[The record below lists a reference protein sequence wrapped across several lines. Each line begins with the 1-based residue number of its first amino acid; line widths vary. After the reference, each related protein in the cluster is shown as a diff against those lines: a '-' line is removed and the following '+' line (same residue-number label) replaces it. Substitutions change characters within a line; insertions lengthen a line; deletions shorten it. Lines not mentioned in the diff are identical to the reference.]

1 MNTKEIFE
9 LYNELRTYA
18 ETARQL
24 GVDPRTVRRH
34 VEKYTNEN
42 SLAASE
48 STRTGIP
55 FGRVSHYWL
64 KTRNEEGDDVSLF
77 VKNKEDV
84 MEYEELR
91 NALIEDLKEFAPVV
105 EKIDRV
111 ELPVEKQHLLVIDP
125 ADIHIGKLAMT
136 EETDHGFYDINEA
149 YRRVYWGVEDILNKA
164 KSFGIHHILLVVG
177 NDILH
182 IDETKRTTTGGTPQD
197 TDSQWWDM
205 FETARNLYVEVIE
218 RCKLEADVTIVFC
231 PSNHDFKLGF
241 GVIDSLFSWYR
252 NDANVTISN
261 YGKSMRHRKYIKYG
275 VNLIGV
281 THGDGA
287 KTKDLTSLMQYE
299 ARDEWAETEFS
310 YWYIHHLH
318 HKFRLINSIEVEK
331 DYNGV
336 TVIGSYGDLGAKNNT
351 SVECIRSPSEP
362 DAWHSRKGYL
372 NRAAIEAFI
381 HHPTE
386 GQVARI
392 TSYC

>member
-9 LYNELRTYA
+9 LYNELATYA
-18 ETARQL
+18 ATAREL
-24 GVDPRTVRRH
+24 GIDPRTVRRH

-42 SLAASE
+42 SFAAHE

-64 KTRNEEGDDVSLF
+64 KTRNDEGDDVSLF

-91 NALIEDLKEFAPVV
+91 DALIADLEKYAPVV
-105 EKIDRV
+105 EKFDRV
-111 ELPVEKQHLLVIDP
+111 ELPEDNKHLLVIDP
-125 ADIHIGKLAMT
+125 ADIHIGKLALT
-136 EETDHGFYDINEA
+136 EETGQRHYDIDEA
-149 YRRVYWGVEDILNKA
+149 YYRVYQGVDDILIKA
-164 KSFGIHHILLVVG
+164 KNFGIHHILLVVG

-182 IDETKRTTTGGTPQD
+182 IDETKRTTTAGTPQD
-197 TDSQWWDM
+197 TDSQWWRM
-205 FETARNLYVEVIE
+205 FEVARHLYVNIIE
-218 RCKLEADVTIVFC
+218 RCKNEADVTIVFC

-241 GVIDSLFSWYR
+241 GIIDSLYSWYR
-252 NDANVTISN
+252 NDANVTLSN

-275 VNLIGV
+275 SNLIGL

-299 ARDEWAETEFS
+299 AKEDWATTEFA
-310 YWYIHHLH
+310 YWYVHHLH
-318 HKFRLINSIEVEK
+318 HKFRLINSVEIEK

-336 TVIGSYGDLGAKNNT
+336 TVIGGYEDIGNSNSMT
-351 SVECIRSPSEP
+351 VECIRSPSEA
-362 DAWHSRKGYL
+362 DAWHSRNGYV

-381 HHPTE
+381 HHPRH
-386 GQVARI
+386 GQVARL